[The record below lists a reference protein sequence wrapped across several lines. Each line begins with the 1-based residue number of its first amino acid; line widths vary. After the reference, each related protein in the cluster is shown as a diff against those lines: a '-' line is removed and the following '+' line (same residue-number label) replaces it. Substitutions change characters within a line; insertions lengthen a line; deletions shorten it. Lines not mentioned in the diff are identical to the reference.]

1 MRKISLK
8 TVLGTA
14 VLVFSA
20 LVICSCTK
28 SGESAKTA
36 LKVGMV
42 TDAGTID
49 DKSFNQGTWEGI
61 VRAEKELGVEVKY
74 LKPVGTTEAD
84 YVKEISNLYDSGY
97 KLII

>member
-8 TVLGTA
+8 TILGTA
-14 VLVFSA
+14 VLLFSVFA
-20 LVICSCTK
+20 ICSCTK
-28 SGESAKTA
+28 SEEPAKKA
-36 LKVGMV
+36 MKVGMV

-61 VRAEKELGVEVKY
+61 VRAEKELGVEIKY

-97 KLII
+97 